1 MILLEKNTYVWFFI
15 GMEQVVADNERQV
28 TPQKQAAKSERMRG
42 AILDEAVGRL
52 AELGYHATS
61 IKKIAAEGG
70 FSIGALQH
78 HFPSKEEL
86 MVAVVEKA
94 LERAERYVM
103 RFVERGRAS
112 LGSMIEASWDEQIN
126 SSWYKAMLEIF
137 VAARTDETLRA
148 RVAPAIERYSRET
161 EARLSALLA
170 PDAGSDKA
178 AFLLT
183 VSRCMLGGFMV
194 QDALAMPRAEIS
206 TFIRRWAEFL
216 DANLKGSANG

>member
-1 MILLEKNTYVWFFI
+1 MAFSDK
-15 GMEQVVADNERQV
+15 QA
-28 TPQKQAAKSERMRG
+28 TPQKQAVKSERMRS
-42 AILDEAVGRL
+42 AILDKAVGRL

-94 LERAERYVM
+94 LERAERYVL
-103 RFVERGRAS
+103 RFVERGHTN
-112 LGSMIEASWDEQIN
+112 LGSVIEASWDEQIN
-126 SSWYKAMLEIF
+126 SPWYKAMLEIF
-137 VAARTDETLRA
+137 VAARTDEALRA

-161 EARLSALLA
+161 EARLSHLLA
-170 PDAGSDKA
+170 PETGGDKA
-178 AFLLT
+178 TFLLK

-206 TFIRRWAEFL
+206 AFIRRWAEFL
-216 DANLKGSANG
+216 DANLKGNANG

>member
-1 MILLEKNTYVWFFI
+1 
-15 GMEQVVADNERQV
+15 MEQVVANNERQV
-28 TPQKQAAKSERMRG
+28 SPQKQAAKSERMRG

-112 LGSMIEASWDEQIN
+112 LGSMIEASWDEQITCP
-126 SSWYKAMLEIF
+126 
-137 VAARTDETLRA
+137 RTRPCL
-148 RVAPAIERYSRET
+148 RYSWQQEPTRPCGGGLH
-161 EARLSALLA
+161 RPSSAIR
-170 PDAGSDKA
+170 
-178 AFLLT
+178 
-183 VSRCMLGGFMV
+183 VR
-194 QDALAMPRAEIS
+194 PRHD
-206 TFIRRWAEFL
+206 FPRYWRRMRGATRPH
-216 DANLKGSANG
+216 SC